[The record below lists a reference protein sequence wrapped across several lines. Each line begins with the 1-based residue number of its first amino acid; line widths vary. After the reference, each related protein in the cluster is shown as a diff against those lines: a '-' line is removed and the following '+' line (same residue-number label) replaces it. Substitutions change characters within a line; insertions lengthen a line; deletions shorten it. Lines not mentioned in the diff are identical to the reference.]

1 MVWKELAEALVD
13 DFISVALT
21 VVVLYMAVTQMV
33 VPEWLIAAFSMIL
46 VFYFK
51 KE

>member
-13 DFISVALT
+13 DFISVAVA
-21 VVVLYMAVTQMV
+21 VVVLYMAISQMI
-33 VPEWLIAAFSMIL
+33 VPEWLIGAFGMIL
-46 VFYFK
+46 AFYFK